1 MAHIRSAG
9 ADGRTR
15 LAPAAPSCAF
25 CTRYSARAQLNP
37 RAVGCRGQTPWLPS
51 TRPGRVACARA
62 AWRAASGGAAAQ
74 SARGHHKSPSGPRRR
89 IARPMPPPTRVAATA
104 GVHGSMLPRA
114 SGTSL
119 RQARMRTARAP
130 PPSPASL
137 RPPDRRRPRDPC
149 QFTAHE
155 APRCDEGT
163 PGAVLAASG
172 SALSP
177 GSLLPPVPDCHC
189 LCLQFPLLQY
199 FKEMMCLVNSIQ
211 N

>member
-62 AWRAASGGAAAQ
+62 AWRAAGGGAAAQ

-104 GVHGSMLPRA
+104 GVHDSMLPRA

-119 RQARMRTARAP
+119 RQARMRTARRP
-130 PPSPASL
+130 PARPACGLRIAGAHATHASSPRTRRRAATRAHLGLSWL
-137 RPPDRRRPRDPC
+137 RPVRPSHP
-149 QFTAHE
+149 
-155 APRCDEGT
+155 
-163 PGAVLAASG
+163 
-172 SALSP
+172 ALS
-177 GSLLPPVPDCHC
+177 SLQCQTATAFAC
-189 LCLQFPLLQY
+189 SFPY
-199 FKEMMCLVNSIQ
+199 FSTLRR
-211 N
+211 